1 VCQPK
6 DKGGLEV
13 RDIRMVNVS
22 LLAKWRWRLLNGENM
37 LWKEVLI
44 AKYGNNIGEL
54 VHGLGD
60 VMTSI
65 SPRWLK
71 DIMNIEVM
79 EVGSMTKWSEE

>member
-1 VCQPK
+1 MCQPK